1 MKLQIFTNR
10 RSAQIVMA
18 VDDAAR
24 RLFLHTEVDSDLV
37 YVWEEAGVSLEHQYL
52 LGQNYRT
59 VRKFSAIGDTRV
71 EARQAF
77 VADIPLDPAA
87 GAAQRAALAGLVTAW
102 QVSSELNDKDIQN
115 RAEAKNLGVPR
126 PLTFTDRNALYYAYE
141 RVHGAL
147 DDKNSPSGDYLSQ
160 KMEEVEQ
167 GELLAS
173 NLDEVGSKEESLTI
187 AIQSSVDASGRLRV
201 ARERKKSKL
210 PTNSEEL
217 RNKLKLECTT
227 LIMLGSKFR
236 NREWFRELNPNDFS
250 KYVDWLLGEKVYG
263 LQIPR
268 IGGEGTQPLNPPWT
282 VLLRYEQ
289 QVRKEAY
296 KQALRQNRR
305 IRDTLEEAM
314 RNSEI
319 KEVHFTSPVAL
330 TMSSKQMALG
340 ASGTHNIPGADDD
353 VPLKY
358 VKKNEKGDK
367 GKGKG
372 RGKGGRF
379 DKRYG
384 YLHSQTPDGRQ
395 ICYAYQEGKCKGN
408 CGRVDI
414 CQLCLQPHPLK
425 DCKHKLKAGKETAKT
440 SE

>member
-1 MKLQIFTNR
+1 MGACSETHVVTYPCSAKRFR
-10 RSAQIVMA
+10 PAAQIVMA
-18 VDDAAR
+18 VVDDAAR

-37 YVWEEAGVSLEHQYL
+37 YVWDEAGVSLEHQYL
-52 LGQNYRT
+52 LGQDYRT
-59 VRKFSAIGDTRV
+59 VRKFSAIGDTRA

-77 VADIPLDPAA
+77 IADIPLDPAA

-147 DDKNSPSGDYLSQ
+147 EDKNSPSADYLSQ

-217 RNKLKLECTT
+217 RSKLKLECTT

-250 KYVDWLLGEKVYG
+250 KYVGLAFGREGLWLADPPDWWGGDSTTEPSMDCFASLRTTSAQRG
-263 LQIPR
+263 LQAGLEGQQTYQR
-268 IGGEGTQPLNPPWT
+268 YTGRGNAELRDQGGAFHKP
-282 VLLRYEQ
+282 
-289 QVRKEAY
+289 
-296 KQALRQNRR
+296 
-305 IRDTLEEAM
+305 
-314 RNSEI
+314 
-319 KEVHFTSPVAL
+319 
-330 TMSSKQMALG
+330 
-340 ASGTHNIPGADDD
+340 SGTHHGNKAVRGRCIEPAEHPGSRKRATGEMA
-353 VPLKY
+353 K
-358 VKKNEKGDK
+358 EGGQRK
-367 GKGKG
+367 GK
-372 RGKGGRF
+372 RQRE
-379 DKRYG
+379 
-384 YLHSQTPDGRQ
+384 DGQ
-395 ICYAYQEGKCKGN
+395 I
-408 CGRVDI
+408 
-414 CQLCLQPHPLK
+414 
-425 DCKHKLKAGKETAKT
+425 
-440 SE
+440 

>member
-1 MKLQIFTNR
+1 
-10 RSAQIVMA
+10 MA

-37 YVWEEAGVSLEHQYL
+37 YVWEEAGIALEHQYT
-52 LGQNYRT
+52 LGLNYRT
-59 VRKFSAIGDTRV
+59 VRKFAAIGDTRV
-71 EARQAF
+71 DARQAF
-77 VADIPLDPAA
+77 IADIPIDPAA
-87 GAAQRAALAGLVTAW
+87 GAAQRAALAGLVTSW
-102 QVSSELNDKDIQN
+102 QICSELNDKDIQH
-115 RAEAKNLGVPR
+115 RAEAKNLGIPR

-147 DDKNSPSGDYLSQ
+147 DDKNSPSADYLSQ

-173 NLDEVGSKEESLTI
+173 NLDEIGSKEESLTI
-187 AIQSSVDASGRLRV
+187 AIQSSVDTSGRLRV

-217 RNKLKLECTT
+217 RSKLRLECTT

-236 NREWFRELNPNDFS
+236 NREWFRELNPNDFY
-250 KYVDWLLGEKVYG
+250 KYVDWLLGEKVFA

-268 IGGEGTQPLNPPWT
+268 VSGEGTQPLNPPWT

-289 QVRKEAY
+289 QIRKEAY
-296 KQALRQNRR
+296 KQALRQNTR

-314 RNSEI
+314 RNAEL
-319 KEVHFTSPVAL
+319 KEVHFVSPVAL
-330 TMSSKQMALG
+330 ALSTKQPSIPTL
-340 ASGTHNIPGADDD
+340 TNPHLPGADAE
-353 VPLKY
+353 VPIKWPRKALH
-358 VKKNEKGDK
+358 K

-372 RGKGGRF
+372 KTGRF
-379 DKRYG
+379 DKRFG

-425 DCKHKLKAGKETAKT
+425 DCKHKAKAGKEPAKST
-440 SE
+440 E

>member
-1 MKLQIFTNR
+1 M
-10 RSAQIVMA
+10 
-18 VDDAAR
+18 
-24 RLFLHTEVDSDLV
+24 
-37 YVWEEAGVSLEHQYL
+37 
-52 LGQNYRT
+52 
-59 VRKFSAIGDTRV
+59 
-71 EARQAF
+71 
-77 VADIPLDPAA
+77 
-87 GAAQRAALAGLVTAW
+87 
-102 QVSSELNDKDIQN
+102 
-115 RAEAKNLGVPR
+115 
-126 PLTFTDRNALYYAYE
+126 
-141 RVHGAL
+141 HGAL
-147 DDKNSPSGDYLSQ
+147 EDKNSPSGDYLSQ

-217 RNKLKLECTT
+217 RGKLKLECTT

-268 IGGEGTQPLNPPWT
+268 IGGEGMQPLNPPWT

-296 KQALRQNRR
+296 KQVLRQNRR
-305 IRDTLEEAM
+305 IRETLEEAM

-319 KEVHFTSPVAL
+319 KEVHFISPVAL
-330 TMSSKQMALG
+330 SMASVSPKQTVAGSSNLQNG
-340 ASGTHNIPGADDD
+340 PGAESEA
-353 VPLKY
+353 P
-358 VKKNEKGDK
+358 VKWQKRGDK
-367 GKGKG
+367 GKGRSKG
-372 RGKGGRF
+372 KTGKF
-379 DKRYG
+379 DKRFG

-408 CGRVDI
+408 CGRVDT
-414 CQLCLQPHPLK
+414 CQLCLSPHPLK
-425 DCKHKLKAGKETAKT
+425 DCKHKLKAAKEAAKS